1 MAKKNL
7 MKNPTQGTIQKVTSE
22 EVITSFYGLDGA
34 AAAIKASTFD
44 VMEELNTIIQHVR
57 VPDPK
62 VSLPALRQFRGVMKE
77 IVSANGMIGTVKQT
91 ETIPD
96 SNVSRTMSSSTLL
109 TNLRN
114 KNGEIQD
121 QKEIKQKH
129 EILCPSDSSSG
140 ETKKEEEVEPKG
152 DKGSRTTPKDGDDG
166 TNPRSSPIDSGLGN
180 L

>member
-1 MAKKNL
+1 

-57 VPDPK
+57 DPDPK

-77 IVSANGMIGTVKQT
+77 IVSANGMIGNVTQT
-91 ETIPD
+91 ETVPD

-114 KNGEIQD
+114 QNGEIND

-140 ETKKEEEVEPKG
+140 ETKKEEGVKPNSKE
-152 DKGSRTTPKDGDDG
+152 GSRATPNDGNDG
-166 TNPRSSPIDSGLGN
+166 TNPRSRSSNSRFGN

>member
-1 MAKKNL
+1 

-57 VPDPK
+57 DPDPK

-77 IVSANGMIGTVKQT
+77 IVSANGMIGNVTQT
-91 ETIPD
+91 EMVPD

-114 KNGEIQD
+114 QNGEIND

-129 EILCPSDSSSG
+129 EILCPLDGSNR
-140 ETKKEEEVEPKG
+140 ETKEEEVKPKSNQSSG
-152 DKGSRTTPKDGDDG
+152 DTPNDGDDG
-166 TNPRSSPIDSGLGN
+166 TNPRSSSIDPGCGN